1 MLAFINMNRFFP
13 FLRWLKDYDRK
24 TFTSDLM
31 AGLTVAVVL
40 VPQSMAYALIAGL
53 PPVYGLYAASIPVIV
68 AALFGSSAQLA
79 TGPVAIVA
87 FLTFVSLTSYA
98 KPGEEK
104 FIELAILMAFLVGM
118 IQLLIGVFRL
128 GFLVNFVSHSV
139 IIGFTNAA
147 AIIIISTQIP
157 AILGIKV
164 EQKELIF
171 QNIYEIAKAIPQTNL
186 YTLIVG
192 IVSIALIIGLRKIN
206 KNFPSALLTVAL
218 FTTLSYLLAFE
229 SYSIR
234 VVGDIP
240 RGLPLPSLPSI
251 DLNLLDKILG
261 KAFIVALVGFM
272 EAYAIA
278 KFIASQTKQKI
289 DVNQELIGQGLANL
303 VGSFFKSF
311 PVSGSFSRSAVNFQA
326 GAKTGM
332 ANIISASFVLATIFF
347 VAPLLYYLPR
357 AVLSAVVITAV
368 INLIKPKYFVHLWK
382 TNKYDGISAI
392 STFALSFIM
401 KPDYAI
407 FIGVFLS
414 LSLFLWRSLYPRIVR
429 MSRDPVSKTFVNA
442 ETNNLPTCPQIE
454 MVRPEA
460 SFYYAN
466 TENILEEIKEII
478 EQKPA
483 LKHLVIDCESV
494 NYMDGTALDALSD
507 FLEDIRK
514 RGINLVLVNA
524 KAPVEEV
531 MRRSGFLEKLGK
543 KNLMPSKGYAVGELF
558 KSIDHEYCAKVCPHA
573 VFNECYTVKEYV
585 KFEPAKNPIRD
596 IYESFS
602 NYEDIEVYAGRA
614 YKNLLLR
621 SDGKEIELKEE
632 DFYTDGKGI
641 YVPSTKFMKHSG
653 EIVSFGGLCSKKGCE
668 MKNGFVYLGKDTKEI
683 VEKLLGILK

>member
-1 MLAFINMNRFFP
+1 MERFFP
-13 FLRWLKDYDRK
+13 FLRWLKGYDRK
-24 TFTSDLM
+24 TFTSDFI

-104 FIELAILMAFLVGM
+104 FIELAILMAFLVGI
-118 IQLLIGVFRL
+118 IQLTIGLFRL

-157 AILGIKV
+157 AILGVKV

-171 QNIYEIAKAIPQTNL
+171 QNIYEIAKAIPQTNP
-186 YTLIVG
+186 YTLMVG
-192 IVSIALIIGLRKIN
+192 LVSIALIVGLRKIN
-206 KNFPSALLTVAL
+206 KNFPSALLTVVL

-229 SYSIR
+229 SYGIK

-240 RGLPLPSLPSI
+240 QGLPLPSLPSI
-251 DLNLLDKILG
+251 DLDLLDRILG
-261 KAFIVALVGFM
+261 KAFIIALVGFM

-289 DVNQELIGQGLANL
+289 DVNQELVGQGLANL

-332 ANIISASFVLATIFF
+332 ANIISASFVIATIFL
-347 VAPLLYYLPR
+347 VAPILYYLPR

-368 INLIKPKYFVHLWK
+368 VGLVKPHYFTHLWK
-382 TNKYDGISAI
+382 TNRYDGISAI
-392 STFALSFIM
+392 TTFSLSFIM

-407 FIGVFLS
+407 FIGMFLS

-442 ETNNLPTCPQIE
+442 ETNSLPTCPQIE

-466 TENILEEIKEII
+466 TENILEELREIVS
-478 EQKPA
+478 QKPA

-507 FLEDIRK
+507 FLEDMK
-514 RGINLVLVNA
+514 KKGVNLVLVNA

-558 KSIDHEYCAKVCPHA
+558 KSIDHGYCAKICPYA
-573 VFNECYTVKEYV
+573 VFNECYTVKDYV
-585 KFEPAKNPIRD
+585 KFEPAKNPIRE
-596 IYESFS
+596 IYEAFS
-602 NYEDIEVYAGRA
+602 NYEDIEVYVGRA
-614 YKNLLLR
+614 YKHLLLR
-621 SDGKEIELKEE
+621 LEGKEIDLKAE

-641 YVPSTKFMKHSG
+641 YVPATKYMKYDG
-653 EIVSFGGLCSKKGCE
+653 KVVSFGGLCSNKGCE

-683 VEKLLGILK
+683 VEKLLSILK

>member
-1 MLAFINMNRFFP
+1 MERFLP
-13 FLRWLKDYDRK
+13 FLRWFRNYEGK
-24 TFTSDLM
+24 TFSSDLI

-87 FLTFVSLTSYA
+87 FLTFVSLSGFA

-104 FIELAILMAFLVGM
+104 FIELAILMAFLVGL
-118 IQLLIGVFRL
+118 IQLLLGVFRL

-139 IIGFTNAA
+139 IVGFTNAA
-147 AIIIISTQIP
+147 AIIIMTTQVP

-171 QNIYEIAKAIPQTNL
+171 QNLYEILINLPKTNP
-186 YTLIVG
+186 YTLAVGILSILLIVG
-192 IVSIALIIGLRKIN
+192 LKRIN
-206 KNFPSALLTVAL
+206 KNFPSALFAVVL
-218 FTTLSYLLAFE
+218 FTALSYFFAFE
-229 SYSIR
+229 SYGIR

-240 RGLPLPSLPSI
+240 RGLPFPSLPTI
-251 DLNLLDKILG
+251 DLELLDSVLG

-289 DVNQELIGQGLANL
+289 DVNQELVGQGLANL

-332 ANIISASFVLATIFF
+332 ANIVSASFVLATIFL

-368 INLIKPKYFVHLWK
+368 ISLVKPGYFVHLWK
-382 TNKYDGISAI
+382 TNRYDGISAI
-392 STFALSFIM
+392 TTFVMSFVM

-407 FIGVFLS
+407 FIGMFLS

-429 MSRDPVSKTFVNA
+429 MSRDPLSKTFVNA
-442 ETNNLPTCPQIE
+442 ESNNLPTCPQIE

-466 TENILEEIKEII
+466 SENILEEIREIA

-494 NYMDGTALDALSD
+494 NYMDGTALDALMD

-514 RGINLVLVNA
+514 RGINLVFVNV
-524 KAPVEEV
+524 KGPVEEV

-543 KNLMPSKGYAVGELF
+543 ENTLPSKGYALGHLF
-558 KSIDHEYCAKVCPHA
+558 KSIDHDYCVKVCPYA
-573 VFNECYTVKEYV
+573 LFNECYTVKDYV
-585 KFEPAKNPIRD
+585 KFEQAPSPIRD
-596 IYESFS
+596 LYEHLSS
-602 NYEDIEVYAGRA
+602 YEELEVYAGKAYRNLILKRDGVELELRA
-614 YKNLLLR
+614 
-621 SDGKEIELKEE
+621 E
-632 DFYTDGKGI
+632 DFYTDGKALFL
-641 YVPSTKFMKHSG
+641 PSTRVVNIGG
-653 EIVSFGGLCSKKGCE
+653 EFLPLGNLCLKKDCV
-668 MKNGFVYLGKDTKEI
+668 MKNGFVYLGVSTQE
-683 VEKLLGILK
+683 VAESLLKIFK

>member
-1 MLAFINMNRFFP
+1 MERFLP
-13 FLRWLKDYDRK
+13 FLRWFKNYDRK
-24 TFTSDLM
+24 TFSSDFI
-31 AGLTVAVVL
+31 AGITVAVVL

-87 FLTFVSLTSYA
+87 FLTFVSLSGYA
-98 KPGEEK
+98 QPGEEK
-104 FIELAILMAFLVGM
+104 FIELAILMAFLVGV
-118 IQLLIGVFRL
+118 IQLFLGLFRL

-139 IIGFTNAA
+139 IVGFTNAA
-147 AIIIISTQIP
+147 AIIIMTTQVP

-171 QNIYEIAKAIPQTNL
+171 QNLYEIIINIPKTNP
-186 YTLIVG
+186 YTLAVG
-192 IVSIALIIGLRKIN
+192 AISIALIAGLKRIS
-206 KNFPSALLTVAL
+206 KNFPSALFVVVL
-218 FTTLSYLLAFE
+218 FTTLSYLFSFE
-229 SYSIR
+229 SYGVR

-240 RGLPLPSLPSI
+240 RGLPFPSI
-251 DLNLLDKILG
+251 PSFDLELLDSIVG
-261 KAFIVALVGFM
+261 KAFIVAMVGFM

-289 DVNQELIGQGLANL
+289 DVNQELVGQGLANF

-332 ANIISASFVLATIFF
+332 ANIVSASFVIVTIFL

-368 INLIKPKYFVHLWK
+368 VSLVKPGYFLHIWK
-382 TNKYDGISAI
+382 TNRYDGISAVT
-392 STFALSFIM
+392 TFVMSFVM

-407 FIGVFLS
+407 FIGMFLS

-429 MSRDPVSKTFVNA
+429 MSKDPVSNTFVNA
-442 ETNNLPTCPQIE
+442 ESHNIPTCPQIE

-466 TENILEEIKEII
+466 AENILEDIRGIAEE
-478 EQKPA
+478 KPA

-494 NYMDGTALDALSD
+494 NYMDSTALDVLSD
-507 FLEDIRK
+507 FLEDMRK
-514 RGINLVLVNA
+514 KEVNLVFVNV
-524 KAPVEEV
+524 KGPVEDA

-543 KNLMPSKGYAVGELF
+543 NNILPSKGYALGKLF
-558 KSIDHEYCAKVCPHA
+558 TSIDHDYCARICPYA
-573 VFNECYTVKEYV
+573 LFNECYTVKEYV
-585 KFEPAKNPIRD
+585 KFEPTEGPIKEL
-596 IYESFS
+596 YERLSS
-602 NYEDIEVYAGRA
+602 YEDLEVYAGKA
-614 YKNLLLR
+614 YRSLILR
-621 SDGKEIELKEE
+621 LDANELDLKVE
-632 DFYTDGKGI
+632 DFYTDGKGLFL
-641 YVPSTKFMKHSG
+641 PSTKVIKIKG
-653 EIVSFGGLCSKKGCE
+653 EHVSLGKLCGKKECI
-668 MKNGFVYLGKDTKEI
+668 MKNGFLYMGSSVYEVAENLLRI
-683 VEKLLGILK
+683 VK